1 MEFRGK
7 NQFNFFFSG
16 LSVFFIN
23 DYKDNSYPVLCLT
36 FKETNYMRENRIDGS
51 FVSEAQLDAAF
62 DYYNIKNG
70 YWEPFAEGLNIE
82 FQYDKQ
88 IESSVI
94 QIKGKE
100 SINLNLSPD
109 FVAVMDYCMKSW
121 ELAQKSLTK
130 TTNDQYEPKKI
141 VQDLFS
147 EEAKIGRSEE
157 VKTEVRESVFQLLE
171 DKNVV
176 DIATPYKI
184 TNLTGSMI
192 FVDTLFESKKERYIL
207 KDNQTTKIAISYDK
221 QTTKNYDGV
230 NSKMNDN
237 VKILFEGLHLPIESK
252 VHSLIYRNCIE

>member
-1 MEFRGK
+1 MENKGK
-7 NQFNFFFSG
+7 NQFTFFLSG

-23 DYKDNSYPVLCLT
+23 DYKDNSYPVLCFT
-36 FKETNYMRENRIDGS
+36 FKETNYVRENRIDGS
-51 FVSEAQLDAAF
+51 FVSQAHLEAAF

-100 SINLNLSPD
+100 SINLNVSPD
-109 FVAVMDYCMKSW
+109 FVAVMDYCRKSW
-121 ELAQKSLTK
+121 ELAQKSLVK
-130 TTNDQYEPKKI
+130 TNDPYEPKKL

-157 VKTEVRESVFQLLE
+157 VKTDVRESIFQLFE

-192 FVDTLFESKKERYIL
+192 FVDTLFETKKERYIL
-207 KDNQTTKIAISYDK
+207 KNNQTTKIAISYDK
-221 QTTKNYDGV
+221 QTTKSYDGI

-252 VHSLIYRNCIE
+252 PQISLTFRNCIE